1 MPLLKVH
8 SFLGRCPVWAH
19 IVPSKKF
26 AEVFSVASVAV
37 FEPDLLVPFVPL
49 VRQFLKVRI
58 LDAHELLSL
67 LCVFADPNFF
77 TCGADIVVSLHT
89 ILFDSCRSELEQR
102 VGLLRP
108 FVE

>member
-1 MPLLKVH
+1 
-8 SFLGRCPVWAH
+8 
-19 IVPSKKF
+19 VPSKKF

-77 TCGADIVVSLHT
+77 TCAADIFVSLHT
-89 ILFDSCRSELEQR
+89 VVVFDSCRSELEQR